1 MRWWM
6 NVNQVKNV
14 IKKTECAEH
23 VYSGLF
29 CSEPIM
35 SKDETG
41 EIIDNYLVFS
51 RSDDCSQIS
60 PPLCV
65 FGIDTQKEKTKYIN
79 DSIPDGFQETLYTE
93 EFVDEEMMKK
103 ARAIYLELFPVVR
116 NMYQFN
122 KGIDSSVVQE
132 YVGSLKQISGNTLFG
147 FYEKLFPSFFEWI
160 NTL

>member
-1 MRWWM
+1 M

-14 IKKTECAEH
+14 IKKTECADH

-35 SKDETG
+35 SKDENG
-41 EIIDNYLVFS
+41 EIIDNYIVFS

-65 FGIDTQKEKTKYIN
+65 FGINTQKEKTKYISN
-79 DSIPDGFQETLYTE
+79 SIPDGFQETLYTE

-116 NMYQFN
+116 DMYQFD
-122 KGIDSSVVQE
+122 KSIDSGVVQA
-132 YVGSLKQISGNTLFG
+132 YVDSLKQISGNTLFG
-147 FYEKLFPSFFEWI
+147 FYERLFPSFFEWI